1 MKSISTPHSNN
12 VSLAIGTKLND
23 HYALVN
29 VYFILP
35 QELDEYTAISCV
47 LDQLFSSF
55 YYEEDIMQFEPHDFD
70 VIVEISKH
78 LKGYLVR
85 SCIKSTKSDLP
96 EPIVNTVHARIDTMT
111 SFYLLTADE

>member
-47 LDQLFSSF
+47 LEQLFSSF

-85 SCIKSTKSDLP
+85 S
-96 EPIVNTVHARIDTMT
+96 
-111 SFYLLTADE
+111 